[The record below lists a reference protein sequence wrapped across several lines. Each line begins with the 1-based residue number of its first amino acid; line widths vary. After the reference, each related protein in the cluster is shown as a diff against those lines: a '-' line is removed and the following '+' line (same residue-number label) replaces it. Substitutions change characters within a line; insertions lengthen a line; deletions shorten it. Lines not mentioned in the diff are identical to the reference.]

1 MYLSEEGR
9 LEAGLNEAES
19 ERGGWRRIGMTGKEH
34 QNDGDHAAACE
45 ETASEG

>member
-19 ERGGWRRIGMTGKEH
+19 ERGGWRRIGMTEKEH
-34 QNDGDHAAACE
+34 QNDGDHV
-45 ETASEG
+45 TV